1 MKTKSIDKYVCL
13 MALRRTLELLLKD
26 KGATKWGLKDKIEE
40 IAAKGI
46 LPDTLK
52 EASSL
57 AKMLGDTAAHDKD
70 LEIDQY
76 DVEAMAEFVGF
87 VIEYI
92 YVVPKKINDYK
103 TRLDDK
109 TSGKGKK

>member
-26 KGATKWGLKDKIEE
+26 KGATQWGLKDKIEE
-40 IAAKGI
+40 IAAKGL

-57 AKMLGDTAAHDKD
+57 AKVLGDTAAHDKE

-76 DVEAMAEFVGF
+76 DVEAMAEFIGF
-87 VIEYI
+87 IIEYL
-92 YVVPKKINDYK
+92 YVVPDKISAYK
-103 TRLDDK
+103 VRFDAK
-109 TSGKGKK
+109 TTSENNI

>member
-1 MKTKSIDKYVCL
+1 MF
-13 MALRRTLELLLKD
+13 A
-26 KGATKWGLKDKIEE
+26 
-40 IAAKGI
+40 
-46 LPDTLK
+46 
-52 EASSL
+52 
-57 AKMLGDTAAHDKD
+57 TAAHDKD

-92 YVVPKKINDYK
+92 YVVPKKITDYK

-109 TSGKGKK
+109 TSGKGKQ